1 MAPKAPSPPPSF
13 THTLI
18 LGGGISGLAAASTF
32 HRCAPSSPLLI
43 LDANTSIGGVWAT
56 ENLYPGLKS
65 NNLLGTY
72 EYSDFP
78 MHGEEYGVKVGE
90 HIPGTV
96 IHEYMEQFVDWAGLR
111 EHLRLRTRVLGA
123 EETEGGKGWVV
134 QCLETG
140 EDGTQKNYEIRCEKL
155 VVATG
160 LTCVPMPIRFAG
172 QENFDAPI
180 VNFASLA
187 KVAKTLVADEN
198 VKHVTIY
205 GGSKAAHD
213 CVNMFAQ
220 AGKRVTWVI
229 RCSGHGPSW
238 MAPAYVYLGPFRCWL
253 EKLTTTRFFTW
264 LSPCVWGDADGFG
277 WIRGYLHGTKLGRKV
292 VDGFWGTL
300 SEETLKQTGLSD
312 GNEELKKLA
321 PLESAFWYAGGL
333 GILNYEQDL
342 YGFVRSGAVQVVR
355 KDVVGLENGGTVRFA
370 DAELMKTDAL
380 VCSSGWRFDSGV
392 SLGPEE
398 KLAGWGVPSTK
409 YSRGQ
414 KEDWEALN
422 ERADEEILERFP
434 TLATAPVMEPDP
446 LLVDP
451 VDVGIDQE
459 RGPTVKDKYAPWRLW
474 RSIAPP
480 SQVVSGKRNL
490 VFLGMLFNITT
501 VVRAEI
507 TSLWAYA
514 YLHDLLKQPLESLST
529 KDKARL
535 EIDFPGLSGDAKA
548 RQEATERVMYDT
560 ALFNRF
566 GKWRC
571 AMGYGA
577 RAPDFVFD
585 SVPFFDL
592 LLGDLGLRS
601 WRKGWGWV
609 GEVFG
614 GSYGQSDYRRLVD
627 EWLAMRAGGVGGAMN
642 GNE

>member
-1 MAPKAPSPPPSF
+1 MTSKAVSPTSSSV
-13 THTLI
+13 HTLI
-18 LGGGISGLAAASTF
+18 IGAGISGLAAASTF
-32 HRCAPSSPLLI
+32 HRCAPSSSLLI
-43 LDANTSIGGVWAT
+43 LDANTSVGGVWAT

-78 MHGEEYGVKVGE
+78 MRGEEYGVKVGQ
-90 HIPGTV
+90 HIPGTI
-96 IHEYMEQFVDWAGLR
+96 IHEYMERFVDWAGLR
-111 EHLRLRTRVLGA
+111 EYLRLRTKVLGA
-123 EETEGGKGWVV
+123 EETEGGKGWVIK
-134 QCLETG
+134 CGETG
-140 EDGTQKNYEIRCEKL
+140 QDGGQKNYEIRCEKL
-155 VVATG
+155 VVGTG

-172 QENFDAPI
+172 QENFNVPI

-213 CVNMFAQ
+213 CVYMFAS
-220 AGKRVTWVI
+220 AGKQVTWVI
-229 RCSGHGPSW
+229 RRSGHGPSW

-277 WIRGYLHGTKLGRKV
+277 WIRGCLHGTKLGRKV

-300 SEETLKQTGLSD
+300 CEETLKQTGLTD
-312 GNEELKKLA
+312 GNEELKKLV
-321 PLESAFWYAGGL
+321 PSESAFWYAGGL
-333 GILNYEQDL
+333 GILSYEEDV
-342 YGFVRSGAVQVVR
+342 YGFVRSGAVKVAR
-355 KDVVGLENGGTVRFA
+355 KDVAGLESGGMVRFA
-370 DAELMKTDAL
+370 DGEVVKTDAL

-392 SLGPEE
+392 PLGPEE

-414 KEDWEALN
+414 KEDWHALN
-422 ERADEEILERFP
+422 ERADMEILERFP
-434 TLATAPVMEPDP
+434 RLATAPIRDQNS
-446 LLVDP
+446 LLENP
-451 VDVGIDQE
+451 VDVGI
-459 RGPTVKDKYAPWRLW
+459 RKDRKQKEEYAPWRLW

-480 SQVVSGKRNL
+480 SQVVSGERNL

-514 YLHDLLKQPLESLST
+514 YLHDQLKQPVASLST
-529 KDKARL
+529 KDEARL
-535 EIDFPGLSGDAKA
+535 QIDFPGLEDGTKA
-548 RQEATERVMYDT
+548 QQEATDKLMYDT

-601 WRKGWGWV
+601 WRKGWGWM

-614 GSYGQSDYRRLVD
+614 GCYGQSDYRGLVD
-627 EWLAMRAGGVGGAMN
+627 EWLATKAGDAGGAMN
-642 GNE
+642 GEK

>member
-1 MAPKAPSPPPSF
+1 M
-13 THTLI
+13 
-18 LGGGISGLAAASTF
+18 
-32 HRCAPSSPLLI
+32 R
-43 LDANTSIGGVWAT
+43 
-56 ENLYPGLKS
+56 
-65 NNLLGTY
+65 
-72 EYSDFP
+72 
-78 MHGEEYGVKVGE
+78 GEEYGIKVGE

-96 IHEYMEQFVDWAGLR
+96 IQQYMERFVDWAGLR

-123 EETEGGKGWVV
+123 EETEGSKGWVV
-134 QCLETG
+134 KCVETG
-140 EDGTQKNYEIRCEKL
+140 EDGAQNNYEVHCEKL

-160 LTCVPMPIRFAG
+160 LTCVPMPMRFGG

-213 CVNMFAQ
+213 CVYMFAR
-220 AGKRVTWVI
+220 ADKKVTWVI
-229 RCSGHGPSW
+229 RRSGYGPSW

-264 LSPCVWGDADGFG
+264 FSPCVWGDADGFR
-277 WIRGYLHGTKLGRKV
+277 WIRSCMHGTKVGRKV
-292 VDGFWGTL
+292 VDGFWGQL
-300 SEETLKQTGLSD
+300 SDETLKQTGLST

-321 PLESAFWYAGGL
+321 PRESAFWYAGGL
-333 GILNYEQDL
+333 GILTYEEDL
-342 YGFVRSGAVQVVR
+342 YELVRSGAVKVVR
-355 KDVVGLENGGTVRFA
+355 EDVAGLDSGGMVKFSNGEVV
-370 DAELMKTDAL
+370 KTDAL

-392 SLGPEE
+392 PLGPEE

-409 YSRGQ
+409 YSKSQ
-414 KEDWEALN
+414 KQDWAVLN
-422 ERADEEILERFP
+422 ERADREILERFP
-434 TLATAPVMEPDP
+434 KLATGPVNDQES
-446 LLVDP
+446 LLVNP
-451 VDVGIDQE
+451 VDAAIN
-459 RGPTVKDKYAPWRLW
+459 KDGSLKEKEEYAPWRLW

-480 SQVVSGKRNL
+480 SQVISGERNL

-507 TSLWAYA
+507 SSLWAYA
-514 YLHDLLKQPLESLST
+514 YLHDLLKQPLVSLST

-535 EIDFPGLSGDAKA
+535 EIDFAGLKSGAKA
-548 RQEATERVMYDT
+548 QQAAIDKVMYDT
-560 ALFNRF
+560 TLFNRF

-592 LLGDLGLRS
+592 LLGDLGLPS

-614 GSYGQSDYRRLVD
+614 GSYGQSDYRGLVD
-627 EWLAMRAGGVGGAMN
+627 EWLAMRAGEVGGAKN
-642 GNE
+642 GRKQGAYGLAWVNST

>member
-1 MAPKAPSPPPSF
+1 MAPDASSPPPSSIY
-13 THTLI
+13 TLI
-18 LGGGISGLAAASTF
+18 LGAGISGLAAASTF

-43 LDANTSIGGVWAT
+43 VDANASIGGVWAT

-78 MHGEEYGVKVGE
+78 MRGEEYGVKVGE

-96 IHEYMEQFVDWAGLR
+96 IHEYMERFVDWAGLR

-134 QCLETG
+134 KCVEIR
-140 EDGTQKNYEIRCEKL
+140 EDGAQKHYEVRCEKL

-160 LTCVPMPIRFAG
+160 VTCVPMPIRFAG
-172 QENFDAPI
+172 QETFDAPI

-198 VKHVTIY
+198 VKHVTIH

-213 CVNMFAQ
+213 CVYMFARS
-220 AGKRVTWVI
+220 GKQVTWVI

-277 WIRGYLHGTKLGRKV
+277 WIRGCLHGTKVGRKL
-292 VDGFWGTL
+292 VDGFWGKL
-300 SEETLKQTGLSD
+300 SEETLKQAGLSD
-312 GNEELKKLA
+312 GNEELKKLV
-321 PLESAFWYAGGL
+321 PIENAFWYAGGL
-333 GILNYEQDL
+333 GILSYEEDV
-342 YGFVRSGAVQVVR
+342 YDFVRSGAVKVVR
-355 KDVVGLENGGTVRFA
+355 KDVASLESGGMVRFA
-370 DAELMKTDAL
+370 DGEVVETDVL
-380 VCSSGWRFDSGV
+380 ICSGGWRFDSGV
-392 SLGPEE
+392 LLGPEV
-398 KLAGWGVPSTK
+398 KLSGWGVPSSK

-414 KEDWEALN
+414 KGDWEALN
-422 ERADEEILERFP
+422 ERADKEILERFP
-434 TLATAPVMEPDP
+434 RLATGPVRDQES
-446 LLVDP
+446 LLLDP
-451 VDVGIDQE
+451 VDAGITKQGSPKE
-459 RGPTVKDKYAPWRLW
+459 KEEYAPWRLW
-474 RSIAPP
+474 RGIAPP
-480 SQVVSGKRNL
+480 SQVVGDERNL

-507 TSLWAYA
+507 ASLWAHA
-514 YLHDLLKQPLESLST
+514 YLHDLLKQPLASLST
-529 KDKARL
+529 KDKAGL
-535 EIDFPGLSGDAKA
+535 EIDCPGLEGDAKA
-548 RQEATERVMYDT
+548 QQQATDRVMYDT

-577 RAPDFVFD
+577 RVPDFVFD

-614 GSYGQSDYRRLVD
+614 GSYGQSDYKGLVD
-627 EWLAMRAGGVGGAMN
+627 EWLAMRAGGVGGAMY
-642 GNE
+642 GRK